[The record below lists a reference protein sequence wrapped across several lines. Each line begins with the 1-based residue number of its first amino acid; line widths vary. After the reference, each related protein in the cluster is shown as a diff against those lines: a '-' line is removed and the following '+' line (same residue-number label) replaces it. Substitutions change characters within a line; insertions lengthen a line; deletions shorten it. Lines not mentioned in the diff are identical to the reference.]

1 MSKVAGREFV
11 KMSGSGND
19 FVMVDA
25 RTAPP
30 GELAEPDVIASI
42 CARGTGI
49 GADGIVFLLPSH
61 RADVQLLYLNS
72 DGSVAD
78 LCGNATLCTTR
89 LAVRL
94 GTAKREG
101 MTIETGAGIIRSRI
115 LPSGDPEID
124 LQEVTDVRPVAE
136 EIQADP
142 PERRIGFAKAGIP
155 HLVIEVPDVAQ
166 VDVTGRGRPLR
177 SHKSLRPTGAN
188 VNFIAPTAGGVWAIR
203 TYERGVEGE
212 TLACGTGAVASAILI
227 AQWEDESGPISLKT
241 KSGRQLTVRLK
252 RTMAGWLPSLS
263 GEARFVFEGRF
274 GEL

>member
-1 MSKVAGREFV
+1 MSRVAAREFV

-30 GELAEPDVIASI
+30 GELAEPDVISAI

-49 GADGIVFLLPSH
+49 GADGIVFLLPSS

-89 LAVRL
+89 LALRL
-94 GTAKREG
+94 GTGKPEG
-101 MTIETGAGIIRSRI
+101 MTIETGAGVIRARI
-115 LPSGDPEID
+115 LQSGEPEID
-124 LQEVTDVRPVAE
+124 LEEVTDVRSVAE
-136 EIQADP
+136 GIPAKA

-166 VDVTGRGRPLR
+166 VDVVGRGRPLR
-177 SHKSLRPTGAN
+177 SHQSLRPEGAN
-188 VNFIAPTAGGVWAIR
+188 VNFVAPDQAGGWAIR

-227 AQWEDESGPISLKT
+227 AQWEHESGPISLKT
-241 KSGRQLTVRLK
+241 KSGRKLTVRLK
-252 RTMAGWLPSLS
+252 RTNAGWIPSLS
-263 GEARFVFEGRF
+263 GEARFVFDGRF
-274 GEL
+274 GEI